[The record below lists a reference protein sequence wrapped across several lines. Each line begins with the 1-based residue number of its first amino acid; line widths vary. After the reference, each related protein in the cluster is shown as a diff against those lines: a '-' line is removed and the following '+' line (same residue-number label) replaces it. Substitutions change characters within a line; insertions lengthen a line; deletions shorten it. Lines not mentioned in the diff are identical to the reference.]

1 MFSHG
6 EWDSVAKLR
15 ILEFLAADPVE
26 IKIDSNLFGFF
37 FPPITSIPFSFD
49 MLFLSFLNK

>member
-26 IKIDSNLFGFF
+26 IEIDSNLFGFF
-37 FPPITSIPFSFD
+37 SPQLHQY
-49 MLFLSFLNK
+49 LFLLTCCFYHF